1 MCKYATIFAHGE
13 MTMKTYR
20 FKLSIAATVG
30 CIAGI
35 LLGLAGI
42 GVTAYR
48 IWKYGFSSAQL
59 IIQHVVVLLVSA
71 LAVALFASIL
81 IRSVY
86 KLTDKELI
94 LWFGFIK
101 STYKLSDIESIRLFS
116 KTNKLVH
123 YLKDDKYTVIVVKP
137 EWYRDLTK
145 EILARNK
152 NIRYDVSTSDRDDD
166 GEV

>member
-1 MCKYATIFAHGE
+1 
-13 MTMKTYR
+13 MKSYR
-20 FKLSIAATVG
+20 FKLSAAATVG

-42 GVTAYR
+42 GVTAFR

-71 LAVALFASIL
+71 LAIALFASIL

-86 KLTDKELI
+86 KLTDTELV

-101 STYKLSDIESIRLFS
+101 SVYKLSDIESIRLFS
-116 KTNKLVH
+116 KTSKLVL
-123 YLKDDKYTVIVVKP
+123 YLKEDKYAVIVVKP
-137 EWYRDLTK
+137 EWYRELTK
-145 EILARNK
+145 EMIARNK
-152 NIRYDVSTSDRDDD
+152 NIRYDVSTSDRDEEDD
-166 GEV
+166 R

>member
-1 MCKYATIFAHGE
+1 
-13 MTMKTYR
+13 MKTYR
-20 FKLSIAATVG
+20 FKLSIAATIG

-71 LAVALFASIL
+71 LAIAVFAAIL

-86 KLTDKELI
+86 KLTDTQLI

-101 STYKLSDIESIRLFS
+101 SEYKLADIEAVHLFT
-116 KTNKLVH
+116 KTNKLVL
-123 YLKDDKYTVIVVKP
+123 YFKDEKYTVIVVKP
-137 EWYRDLTK
+137 EWYRELTQ

-152 NIRYDVSTSDRDDD
+152 NIRYDVSTSDKDETD
-166 GEV
+166 V

>member
-1 MCKYATIFAHGE
+1 
-13 MTMKTYR
+13 MKTYR

-48 IWKYGFSSAQL
+48 IYKYGFSSAQL

-71 LAVALFASIL
+71 LAIAVFAAIL

-86 KLTDKELI
+86 KLTDKTLV

-101 STYKLSDIESIRLFS
+101 SEYKIADIEAVHLFT
-116 KTNKLVH
+116 KTNKLVL
-123 YLKDDKYTVIVVKP
+123 YFKDEKYTVIVVKP
-137 EWYRDLTK
+137 EWYRELTQ
-145 EILARNK
+145 EIIARNK
-152 NIRYDVSTSDRDDD
+152 NIRYDVSTDDKD
-166 GEV
+166 ETDA

>member
-1 MCKYATIFAHGE
+1 
-13 MTMKTYR
+13 MKTYR

-71 LAVALFASIL
+71 LAIAVFAAIL

-86 KLTDKELI
+86 KLTDKTLV

-101 STYKLSDIESIRLFS
+101 SEYKIADIEAVHLFT
-116 KTNKLVH
+116 KTNKLVL
-123 YLKDDKYTVIVVKP
+123 YFKDEKYTVIVVKP
-137 EWYRDLTK
+137 EWYRELTQ
-145 EILARNK
+145 EIIARNK
-152 NIRYDVSTSDRDDD
+152 NIRYDVSTDDKD
-166 GEV
+166 ETDA

>member
-1 MCKYATIFAHGE
+1 
-13 MTMKTYR
+13 MKSYR
-20 FKLSIAATVG
+20 FKLSAAATVG

-42 GVTAYR
+42 GVTAFR

-71 LAVALFASIL
+71 LAIALFASIL

-86 KLTDKELI
+86 KLTDKTLV

-101 STYKLSDIESIRLFS
+101 SEYKIADIEAVHLFT
-116 KTNKLVH
+116 KTNKLVL
-123 YLKDDKYTVIVVKP
+123 YFKDEKYTVIVVKP
-137 EWYRDLTK
+137 EWYRELTQ
-145 EILARNK
+145 EIIARNK
-152 NIRYDVSTSDRDDD
+152 NIRYDVSTDDKD
-166 GEV
+166 ETDA

>member
-1 MCKYATIFAHGE
+1 
-13 MTMKTYR
+13 MKTYR

-35 LLGLAGI
+35 LRGLAGS

-116 KTNKLVH
+116 KTNKLVL

>member
-1 MCKYATIFAHGE
+1 M
-13 MTMKTYR
+13 
-20 FKLSIAATVG
+20 
-30 CIAGI
+30 
-35 LLGLAGI
+35 
-42 GVTAYR
+42 
-48 IWKYGFSSAQL
+48 
-59 IIQHVVVLLVSA
+59 
-71 LAVALFASIL
+71 
-81 IRSVY
+81 
-86 KLTDKELI
+86 
-94 LWFGFIK
+94 WFGFIK

-116 KTNKLVH
+116 KTNKLVL

>member
-1 MCKYATIFAHGE
+1 
-13 MTMKTYR
+13 MKTYR
-20 FKLSIAATVG
+20 FKLSVAATVG
-30 CIAGI
+30 CVAGI

-48 IWKYGFSSAQL
+48 IYKYGFSSAQL

-71 LAVALFASIL
+71 LAIAVFAAIL

-86 KLTDKELI
+86 KLTDTQLI

-101 STYKLSDIESIRLFS
+101 SEYKLADIEAVHLFT
-116 KTNKLVH
+116 KTNKLVL
-123 YLKDDKYTVIVVKP
+123 YFKDEKYTVIVVKP
-137 EWYRDLTK
+137 EWYRELTQ

-152 NIRYDVSTSDRDDD
+152 NIRYDVSTSDKDETD
-166 GEV
+166 V